1 MLDLRA
7 ADWVATD
14 EFRIRPDARRF
25 EDWEA
30 DYATRIGL
38 GVAAEYALS
47 WGLDAIRDRV
57 KELPES
63 LRTRLREVRGVTVL
77 DRGIERSG
85 IVAFTAQEPGDDDVV
100 RSLSARGIN
109 VRLMPMTVLGRYDH
123 DARGLDTLIRASVH
137 YFNDEDEID
146 RLVAAVRDVVKPT

>member
-1 MLDLRA
+1 M
-7 ADWVATD
+7 
-14 EFRIRPDARRF
+14 
-25 EDWEA
+25 
-30 DYATRIGL
+30 
-38 GVAAEYALS
+38 
-47 WGLDAIRDRV
+47 
-57 KELPES
+57 
-63 LRTRLREVRGVTVL
+63 TVL

-85 IVAFTAQEPGDDDVV
+85 IVAFTAQDPGDDDVV

-146 RLVAAVRDVVKPT
+146 RLVAAVRDVVKPL